1 MWCRGYADGPT
12 LKSTPAA
19 TPTAANF
26 GAGRRIAANESL
38 VRRISA
44 IVHRQSHCSR
54 PHRGGRCARQ
64 NDEGLSSRRV
74 GDGSGIPM
82 KAIVQHE
89 YGRPDVL
96 EFENIDTPVVKDD
109 EVLVRV
115 HAAGVDPG
123 VWHLMT
129 GLPYLVRIMGFG
141 LRKPK
146 ARVRGDVAGR
156 VEAVGKD
163 VATFQPGDEVFGT
176 CDGAFAEYACART
189 DKVALKP
196 ATLTF
201 EQAAAVPISA
211 CTALQGL
218 RDKGQIQPGQ
228 TVLIIGAA
236 GGVGTFAVQ
245 LANMFAAEVTGVCST
260 TKVDLVR
267 SIGADHVVDY
277 TREDF
282 TDGRQR
288 YDLILDTA
296 GRRSLS
302 HLRRALATRGRLII
316 VGGEGGGRWLGGFDR
331 GFRGLALSP
340 LIPQQVRPLS
350 STQRQEDLQFL
361 KGAIEA
367 GAVTPVIDRT
377 YPLSETAS
385 AIAYV
390 AEGHARGK
398 VILTI

>member
-1 MWCRGYADGPT
+1 
-12 LKSTPAA
+12 
-19 TPTAANF
+19 
-26 GAGRRIAANESL
+26 
-38 VRRISA
+38 
-44 IVHRQSHCSR
+44 
-54 PHRGGRCARQ
+54 
-64 NDEGLSSRRV
+64 
-74 GDGSGIPM
+74 M

-89 YGRPDVL
+89 YGPPDDL
-96 EFENIDTPVVKDD
+96 ELENIDTPVAKDD
-109 EVLVRV
+109 EVLLRV

-123 VWHLMT
+123 VWHLTT

-141 LRKPK
+141 LRRPK

-163 VATFQPGDEVFGT
+163 VAAFQPGDEVFGT
-176 CDGAFAEYACART
+176 CDGAFAEYACAHADRF
-189 DKVALKP
+189 ALKP

-201 EQAAAVPISA
+201 EQAAAVPISG

-245 LANMFAAEVTGVCST
+245 LAKVFAAEVTGVCST

-282 TDGRQR
+282 TDGMQR

-296 GRRSLS
+296 GRRSLAQ
-302 HLRRALATRGRLII
+302 LRRALATRGRLII

-340 LIPQQVRPLS
+340 FIRQQVRPMS

-361 KGAIEA
+361 KGVIEA
-367 GAVTPVIDRT
+367 GAVTPVIERT

-385 AIAYV
+385 AIGYV

-398 VILTI
+398 VVITV

>member
-1 MWCRGYADGPT
+1 M
-12 LKSTPAA
+12 S
-19 TPTAANF
+19 
-26 GAGRRIAANESL
+26 S
-38 VRRISA
+38 
-44 IVHRQSHCSR
+44 
-54 PHRGGRCARQ
+54 
-64 NDEGLSSRRV
+64 SSRT
-74 GDGSGIPM
+74 SIPQSLRTTRCWY
-82 KAIVQHE
+82 AFT
-89 YGRPDVL
+89 RL
-96 EFENIDTPVVKDD
+96 
-109 EVLVRV
+109 
-115 HAAGVDPG
+115 A
-123 VWHLMT
+123 
-129 GLPYLVRIMGFG
+129 FG

-316 VGGEGGGRWLGGFDR
+316 VGGEGGDRWLGGFDR